1 MLLLADTWLDAS
13 SYYILSLLLVILC
26 ICAWALN
33 FIALPGNWIVVAAA
47 ALFAWLAP
55 HPNRDGLLWW
65 TVGAV
70 TLLAMLGELI
80 EFAAG
85 AFGAKKLGGSRRGM
99 ILAMVAAMIGSI
111 VGAMIGVPVPL
122 IGPLIGA
129 VLGGALGAFAGA
141 YAGESWKGL
150 SQRDAVAVSTAALV
164 GRVLGTV
171 GKILMGMVML
181 VVMTVD
187 LFVDFS

>member
-1 MLLLADTWLDAS
+1 MLLLADTWVDAS
-13 SYYILSLLLVILC
+13 SYYILSLLLVIVC

-55 HPNRDGLLWW
+55 QPDRDGLLWW
-65 TVGAV
+65 TIGAI
-70 TLLAMLGELI
+70 TLLALVGEGI

-85 AFGAKKLGGSRRGM
+85 AFGAKKYGGSRRGVILAM
-99 ILAMVAAMIGSI
+99 ILATIGSLI
-111 VGAMIGVPVPL
+111 GATVGVPVPV

-129 VLGGALGAFAGA
+129 VGGAGLGAFAGA
-141 YAGESWKGL
+141 YLGESWKGKT
-150 SQRDAVAVSTAALV
+150 RGEAVAISTAAAV

-171 GKILMGMVML
+171 GKLLVGLVMVVVIAVDL
-181 VVMTVD
+181 VVTW
-187 LFVDFS
+187 